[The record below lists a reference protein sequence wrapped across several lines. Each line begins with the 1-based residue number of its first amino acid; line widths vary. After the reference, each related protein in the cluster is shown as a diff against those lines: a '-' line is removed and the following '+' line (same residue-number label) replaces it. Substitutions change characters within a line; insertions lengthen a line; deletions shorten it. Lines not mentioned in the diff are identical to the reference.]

1 LSQVSYIVSMF
12 IIKEIFGKLR
22 KEGIASSRIE
32 IMAIVW

>member
-1 LSQVSYIVSMF
+1 MF
-12 IIKEIFGKLR
+12 IIKEVFGKLNIFRFRVR